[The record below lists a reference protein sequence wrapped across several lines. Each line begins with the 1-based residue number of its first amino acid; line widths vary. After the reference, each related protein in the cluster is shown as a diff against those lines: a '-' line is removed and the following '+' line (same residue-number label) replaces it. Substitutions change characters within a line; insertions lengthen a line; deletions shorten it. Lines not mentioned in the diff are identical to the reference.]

1 MYSFLPDEILKEIL
15 SPALQISDYAFKSTA
30 GRSPFAEYERST
42 SAYLLVCKDWL
53 RVSTPLLYNIVIL
66 RSKAQIQ
73 ALAWALK
80 STPGLGVFI
89 KKLRVECG
97 YDSSLLRVFQ
107 TGSNN
112 LTDLC
117 LSLEIYSQD
126 NVSGICKG
134 LTLVQPRRMII
145 YDPAQHASARLFNQ
159 KTVQLVETVIG
170 LIPTWMNLVR
180 LQ

>member
-15 SPALQISDYAFKSTA
+15 SPALQISDQAFKA
-30 GRSPFAEYERST
+30 IEGRSPFAKYEKST

-53 RVSTPLLYNIVIL
+53 RVSTPLLYNVVIL

-80 STPGLGVFI
+80 STPDLGAFI
-89 KKLRVECG
+89 KKLRIESG

-107 TGSNN
+107 TASKN

-134 LTLVQPRRMII
+134 LTMVQPCRVII
-145 YDPAQHASARLFNQ
+145 YDPAQHSRLFNQ
-159 KTVQLVETVIG
+159 KIVQLVETVIS
-170 LIPTWMNLVR
+170 LIPTWTCLVR
-180 LQ
+180 FQ